1 MVVQRFNGVALKTIV
16 SKRNTGNHRIRKV
29 GKKMDTFEKVE
40 KLREKAN
47 VTFEEAKAALEEA
60 NGDLLDA
67 MILLEKQGKAETRK
81 ETYSTKESRELVV
94 VDQPEEK
101 KGKKRGNAFTD
112 KLKALWHKSC
122 ENYFVVERGE
132 DTIINIPIWVFII
145 ILALTWH
152 VTLIIMVVA
161 LFFGCRYGF
170 KGADEMKFANDVC
183 DKVSEAAD
191 KVKEEYNKL

>member
-1 MVVQRFNGVALKTIV
+1 
-16 SKRNTGNHRIRKV
+16 
-29 GKKMDTFEKVE
+29 MDTFEKVE

-47 VTFEEAKAALEEA
+47 VTFEEAKAALEES

-101 KGKKRGNAFTD
+101 KEKKRGNAFTD
-112 KLKALWHKSC
+112 KLKVLWHKSC
-122 ENYFVVERGE
+122 ENYFVVERKDE
-132 DTIINIPIWVFII
+132 TIINIPIWVFII
-145 ILALTWH
+145 ILLCTWH
-152 VTLIIMVVA
+152 ITLVIMVVA
-161 LFFGCRYGF
+161 LFFGCRYSF
-170 KGADEMKFANDVC
+170 KGADEMKLANDVC